1 MATETYILIGVGLI
15 IILLIAFILIR
26 RRGRKIDASL
36 EYTTALNYLIAGD
49 KDAALDKL
57 RLAVRNDT
65 HNIDAYLKIGDILRE
80 RGFYDRAVKIH
91 RGLLIRPSLNV
102 GQRIDILK
110 SLIADYKEAK
120 RFDRA
125 LVFADQ
131 LAESARNER
140 WAQDLRLKIQEAAGD
155 WDHAFETR
163 KALYKSK
170 DAENKKIL
178 ALYKVEAGR
187 ELASQGKE
195 HEARLK
201 FREAI
206 KLDGGC
212 PPAYLYLSDSYAR
225 ENRFNDALTELKRFI
240 EQAPDKAYLAFQRFR
255 DVLFHIG
262 NFGEVES
269 IFRKLLEKDPNNE
282 PVRFAL
288 ADIYERKGELQRAIA
303 LCQNCLEKNANSMQA
318 KRYLAKFLPRIGKTD
333 EALKYA
339 LELADD
345 LFEQKEKFYACK
357 NCGHVSEEP
366 LWRCPNC
373 LEWDTFVS

>member
-1 MATETYILIGVGLI
+1 MTTETMIILAVAIVAA
-15 IILLIAFILIR
+15 LLIALIVFR
-26 RRGRKIDASL
+26 RRGRKIDATL
-36 EYTTALNYLIAGD
+36 EYTTALNYLISGD
-49 KDAALDKL
+49 KDAALEKL
-57 RLAVRNDT
+57 RIAVKNDT

-80 RGFYDRAVKIH
+80 RGFYDRAIKIH
-91 RGLLIRPSLNV
+91 RGLLIRPHLTV
-102 GQRIDILK
+102 AQRIDILK
-110 SLIADYKEAK
+110 SLIADYKDAK

-125 LVFADQ
+125 QVFADQ
-131 LAESARNER
+131 LSETARNER
-140 WAQDLRLKIQEAAGD
+140 WAQELRLKIQEAAGD

-187 ELASQGKE
+187 ELADQGKE
-195 HEARLK
+195 HDARLK
-201 FREAI
+201 FRDAI
-206 KLDGGC
+206 KLDPAC
-212 PPAYLYLSDSYAR
+212 PPAYLYLSDSYVR
-225 ENRFNDALTELKRFI
+225 ENRYNDALNELKRFI
-240 EQAPDKAYLAFQRFR
+240 SNAPDKAYLAFQRIR

-269 IFRKLLEKDPNNE
+269 IFQKLLKKDSKND

-288 ADIYERKGELQRAIA
+288 ADIYERKGELQRAID
-303 LCQNCLEKNANSMQA
+303 LCQDCLEKDVTSIHA
-318 KRYLAKFLPRIGKTD
+318 KRYLVKFLPRIGKQD

-339 LELADD
+339 NELIDD
-345 LFEQKEKFYACK
+345 LFAQKEKYFACK

-373 LEWDTFVS
+373 LEWDTFVD